1 MSYKT
6 PFQRVLYFYLR
17 RLGVVVSTFS
27 LIFSI
32 KMEGWQKGGNIVKKR
47 GCLVFFFFFFFLM
60 FGISRLYRFK
70 IGAEIAI
77 LDFAKA
83 PNPTFAR
90 GFTPGSP
97 YMTLLVSFLP

>member
-1 MSYKT
+1 
-6 PFQRVLYFYLR
+6 
-17 RLGVVVSTFS
+17 
-27 LIFSI
+27 
-32 KMEGWQKGGNIVKKR
+32 
-47 GCLVFFFFFFFLM
+47 M

-70 IGAEIAI
+70 IGAGIAI

-83 PNPTFAR
+83 PNPTFSR